1 MSGRR
6 CCACGCGR
14 KKGLHRHHVVYQ
26 QRLRQVD
33 AERFDT
39 LRADPRNIVLLAFRC
54 HGQHHA
60 RREVLPLRVL
70 PDSVYEFAAEVLG
83 YGPAFEYLRRHYAG
97 DDPRLDALL
106 DVVSQDVGHTD
117 HDSPSFVRLT

>member
-1 MSGRR
+1 MKRR
-6 CCACGCGR
+6 CVCGCGR

-26 QRLRQVD
+26 QELRRIAGTEV
-33 AERFDT
+33 ARAMT
-39 LRADPRNIVLLAFRC
+39 LAMDPRNIVLVAFRC

-70 PDSVYEFAAEVLG
+70 PDSVFEFALEVLG
-83 YGPAFEYLRRHYAG
+83 AGRAFEYLRRHYAG

-106 DVVSQDVGHTD
+106 EVADAA
-117 HDSPSFVRLT
+117 